1 MFRLGEAEKRL
12 PVLRQSVGP
21 IHFANA
27 DWAHG
32 WRGYIDGAVEQGID
46 SCTKVR
52 KQLRGESGVLRASI

>member
-1 MFRLGEAEKRL
+1 MFRTGEAEKRL
-12 PVLRQSVGP
+12 PVLRESVGP

-46 SCTKVR
+46 AADKVR
-52 KQLRGESGVLRASI
+52 KHLQGETGVLRASI